1 MSSFPTSRVSDNQ
14 TSTRVTQSA
23 SGAGVGRSRISPVHI
38 LKKTQPIGGVEAH
51 KAIGSP
57 GLGGPSGEG
66 QEHEAVGG
74 GVVRTEAT
82 TKQHPPPARISTAAN
97 LIPTV
102 APTSAIR
109 VIIPPAQTTI
119 TSAAVTTIPIIAHSL
134 HQDHLWEKEKSTQI
148 YCRFNQPPSPP
159 QLHDRR
165 HPTIGAQPYLSAIV
179 V

>member
-74 GVVRTEAT
+74 GVVRTEASNRRRT
-82 TKQHPPPARISTAAN
+82 RSSE
-97 LIPTV
+97 PTV
-102 APTSAIR
+102 AMTRPCEGSWLRLRCT
-109 VIIPPAQTTI
+109 
-119 TSAAVTTIPIIAHSL
+119 L
-134 HQDHLWEKEKSTQI
+134 MKSGE
-148 YCRFNQPPSPP
+148 
-159 QLHDRR
+159 LM
-165 HPTIGAQPYLSAIV
+165 
-179 V
+179 